1 MPSAS
6 HLPLDLLIWV
16 GVGVLILNWGFA
28 LVGFSNARRRLK
40 ELRSQQQIRQD
51 EVIRLQTLLDQ
62 RNVESFAGISEL
74 KRKLELE
81 NQQVADLRSQLAAAK
96 RPPLVP
102 ELRQPLPT
110 LPQAVLP
117 DAAENQWEGRIRQ
130 LEDNLAQARR
140 SREASELNLRK
151 LKLSNQDR
159 ERKYSELLA
168 QVDDTARNLE
178 ETQIALTEKQRE
190 LSDVV
195 KRLQDSDSQVTELQ
209 GLVSRPQVQLQ
220 EAIQQL
226 KAQRDTNTALSQLLS
241 ETETTIREKDAS
253 IQESTQLVVALS
265 QQRQEKQAA
274 YATLERML
282 QDASATEIVLRREL
296 KAIVLGREQLEI
308 QNIDLKRV
316 LDQLSGRAAEPSLG
330 KALVERDGQDPV
342 AVEEIN
348 TQWAAVTEGDI
359 HEAVLQLIPM
369 SSRPPQQPE
378 AISNA
383 EPVRGLPSEMTEV
396 EKELRQARLRLQVLE
411 SNMGDL
417 EYLRDQNAKI
427 REELAKDQGAAR
439 ELTTLQME
447 HKRLKL
453 ELQLANEKLA
463 TQLGKIEEL
472 SAVYSELQERKAEI
486 AVLEGLRG
494 QIRDLRAEN
503 FALHNANSGTYRV
516 PETVTPIE
524 SDSRELAVAPLDA
537 AVLSDHLGLPVAATG
552 HVSAESL
559 AAVSGLAAQV
569 AANVREL
576 LPVGPIASVQW
587 VDQHGMTVTCK
598 LFKMAGDDMSMTTL
612 GSGQPSEQTLKV
624 TLKTV
629 LDSIGWSENG
639 PITDDESNTAT
650 G

>member
-1 MPSAS
+1 MPTAFAPA
-6 HLPLDLLIWV
+6 HYPLLWI
-16 GVGVLILNWGFA
+16 GVGFVTLSGAIAILAFT
-28 LVGFSNARRRLK
+28 LARRKIL
-40 ELRSQQQIRQD
+40 ELRSQAHIQLNERTNL
-51 EVIRLQTLLDQ
+51 RALLEQ
-62 RNVESFAGISEL
+62 RNYEYSASLSDLEQRLRRESE
-74 KRKLELE
+74 R
-81 NQQVADLRSQLAAAK
+81 VADLKFQLAAAK

-102 ELRQPLPT
+102 EPRQPMAT
-110 LPQAVLP
+110 LPQAILP
-117 DAAENQWEGRIRQ
+117 DSSPAAEDQWETRIRQ

-140 SREASELNLRK
+140 SRDLSERNLRK
-151 LKLSNQDR
+151 LKLDNQDR
-159 ERKYSELLA
+159 ERKYSDLLL
-168 QVDDTARNLE
+168 QIDDTARNLE
-178 ETQIALTEKQRE
+178 ETHITLAEKQRE
-190 LSDVV
+190 LSDIVE
-195 KRLQDSDSQVTELQ
+195 RLQQAESKVTELE
-209 GLVSRPQVQLQ
+209 GVV
-220 EAIQQL
+220 
-226 KAQRDTNTALSQLLS
+226 
-241 ETETTIREKDAS
+241 REKDVGV
-253 IQESTQLVVALS
+253 QESAQLVVALS

-296 KAIVLGREQLEI
+296 KATTVGREQLEI

-316 LDQLSGRAAEPSLG
+316 LDQLSGHAAGLSLRNPP
-330 KALVERDGQDPV
+330 VQRDDQAPV
-342 AVEEIN
+342 PVEEIN

-359 HEAVLQLIPM
+359 HEAVLQFTPVSIQ
-369 SSRPPQQPE
+369 PPQQTE
-378 AISNA
+378 AIPNA
-383 EPVRGLPSEMTEV
+383 EPARALPSEMPAV

-411 SNMGDL
+411 SSMGDL

-463 TQLGKIEEL
+463 TQLGKIEDL
-472 SAVYSELQERKAEI
+472 SAVYSELQEHKAEI
-486 AVLEGLRG
+486 VVLEGLRG

-503 FALHNANSGTYRV
+503 FALHNANFGPYRV
-516 PETVTPIE
+516 RETATPIE
-524 SDSRELAVAPLDA
+524 SDSRELAVAPLDT